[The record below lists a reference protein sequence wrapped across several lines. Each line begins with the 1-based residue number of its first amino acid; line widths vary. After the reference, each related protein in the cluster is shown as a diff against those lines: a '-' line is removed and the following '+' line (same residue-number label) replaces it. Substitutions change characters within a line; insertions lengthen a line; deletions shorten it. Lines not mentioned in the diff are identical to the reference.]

1 MFKQENFT
9 FVDVVSLIFLLLL
22 FVGNFVGALFLFSNF
37 WVAVGIGLL
46 IFLGYYGIIRLLKRN
61 KQTLVSKHYKTPLS
75 VLFVGFLL
83 LALASGVLTAHTI
96 NIQTNVKEKVQAEA
110 QEKIAQVADLFAIY
124 RDAEEASMQQY
135 HGQLER
141 LLKAYKK
148 KPTHGLEDQ
157 LLAPPYEI
165 DEQTLADIKH
175 NSIKDIIASRKGAYE
190 LKIREHFDQ
199 LNQIMAKDR
208 AYAENFKH
216 WNWFK
221 VATDYQELNQ
231 FVQQSY
237 DEVGQ
242 MLAALPF
249 PAEAPLSLEMDN
261 TRLPLDSFT
270 ELNEQYS
277 PNYLLIVGVFV
288 VIHFFILIPYFLHK
302 VRAYKTEQEKDDRI
316 IEY

>member
-22 FVGNFVGALFLFSNF
+22 FVGNFVGALFLFSNL

-242 MLAALPF
+242 MLPC
-249 PAEAPLSLEMDN
+249 
-261 TRLPLDSFT
+261 
-270 ELNEQYS
+270 
-277 PNYLLIVGVFV
+277 
-288 VIHFFILIPYFLHK
+288 
-302 VRAYKTEQEKDDRI
+302 
-316 IEY
+316 

>member
-22 FVGNFVGALFLFSNF
+22 FVGNFVGALFLFSNL

-148 KPTHGLEDQ
+148 KPNHGLEDQ

-288 VIHFFILIPYFLHK
+288 VIHFFILIPYFLYK